1 MPKHFK
7 KSDAIMKSV
16 GIIGA
21 SGYTGHELLK
31 LLKRHQSVDLKVI
44 NSRNYAGKRVSS
56 LYKDFKG
63 EDVYTGYTFEEINS
77 LDLALIFLALPH
89 AKSMDTIKE
98 LDTASTKLI
107 DLSAD
112 YRFKDADKYK
122 EVYGRT
128 PLPSQHTWVYGLPEL
143 FKEDIQK
150 AWAVAN
156 PGCYATASILAA
168 YPIQD
173 QAKHIIFDC
182 KSGWSGAGR
191 DSRYAKNPD
200 LLHDNLIA
208 YSLTKHRHKYEME
221 QFIHVP
227 LSFTPHV
234 FDTFQGMMCTAHV
247 LLDDTANRTEI
258 IKKYQDF
265 YKGATFVRVAEAVP
279 DVMQTQKTNFC
290 DIGGFEI
297 DETNQLVVVSTLDN
311 LWKGA
316 AGQAVQNMNLMLGLE
331 ETEGLI

>member
-1 MPKHFK
+1 
-7 KSDAIMKSV
+7 MKSV

-21 SGYTGHELLK
+21 SGYTGHELVK
-31 LLKRHQSVDLKVI
+31 LLARHQMVDLKVM
-44 NSRNYAGKRVSS
+44 NSRNYIGKKVSS
-56 LYKDFKG
+56 LYDDFEG
-63 EDVYTGYTFEEINS
+63 ENVYTGYSLEEINNFG
-77 LDLALIFLALPH
+77 LDLIFLALPH
-89 AKSMDTIKE
+89 AKSMDTIQE
-98 LDTASTKLI
+98 LDTKTTKLI

-112 YRFKDADKYK
+112 YRFQDAEKYEK
-122 EVYGRT
+122 VYGRAA
-128 PLPSQHTWVYGLPEL
+128 LPSKHTWVYGLPEL

-150 AWAVAN
+150 AQTVAN

-173 QAKHIIFDC
+173 QATHIVFDC
-182 KSGWSGAGR
+182 NSGWSGAGR
-191 DSRYAKNPD
+191 DSRYAKDPD

-208 YSLTKHRHKYEME
+208 YNLTKHRHKYEIE
-221 QFIHVP
+221 QFLRTP

-234 FDTFQGMMCTAHV
+234 FDTFQGMMCTAHI
-247 LLDDTANRTEI
+247 LLKDTTTTADV
-258 IKKYQDF
+258 IKRYQDF
-265 YKGATFVRVAEAVP
+265 YADAAFVRINEAAP
-279 DVMQTQKTNFC
+279 DVKQTQKTNFC

-316 AGQAVQNMNLMLGLE
+316 AGQAVQNMNLMLGFQ